1 MLRRQHRLRASGT
14 ETGQGLVEFALVAP
28 ILLVIMLSIIQLGWV
43 FSSQIG
49 LTNAIREAAR
59 FAATN
64 PTKDGTQAGANGP
77 ATVLQLITILPR
89 NVNFY
94 SAANR
99 SDATATYCYYPDPKS
114 GNYSVRVRVAV
125 QYDHP
130 LFIPLIAQLL
140 DGLDGAP
147 NALRVGAVEE
157 MRVENLPLT
166 APPTGITPCL
176 P

>member
-1 MLRRQHRLRASGT
+1 MLSRRPQTGHSA
-14 ETGQGLVEFALVAP
+14 EDGQGLAEFALVAP

-49 LTNAIREAAR
+49 LTNAVREAAR

-64 PTKDGTQAGANGP
+64 PTKNTTQAGTNG
-77 ATVLQLITILPR
+77 TETESQLTTILPR

-94 SAANR
+94 SATNLSSR
-99 SDATATYCYYPDPKS
+99 TATYCEYADPS
-114 GNYSVRVRVAV
+114 GNYSVRVRVTV
-125 QYDHP
+125 QYGHP

-140 DGLDGAP
+140 DGLDGTLD

-166 APPTGITPCL
+166 ASTGINPC